1 MSFYSRTYDYDSRI
15 KSNHFV
21 ISKVTPSFLRN
32 NGISMNVKDFKAIVR
47 KTKPVY
53 IVLTGGNGH
62 AQHTK
67 VYDINQFK
75 HYQKQEEFNLWVIQQ
90 RK

>member
-1 MSFYSRTYDYDSRI
+1 MSYYGTSYNFDARV
-15 KSNHFV
+15 KSNHFILSNV
-21 ISKVTPSFLRN
+21 NPNFLKRN
-32 NGISMNVKDFKAIVR
+32 EIPMSVKDFKEIVR
-47 KTKPVY
+47 KSKPAY
-53 IVLTGGNGH
+53 IVVTGGNGH
-62 AQHTK
+62 SKHTK

>member
-21 ISKVTPSFLRN
+21 ISKVTPSFLRS
-32 NGISMNVKDFKAIVR
+32 NGIIMNVKDFKAIVR
-47 KTKPVY
+47 KTKPAYV
-53 IVLTGGNGH
+53 VLTGGNGH

-75 HYQKQEEFNLWVIQQ
+75 QYQNQGELML
-90 RK
+90 